1 MVFTSGKVVARSL
14 VIHRRIGNVADL
26 AFEKKK
32 HVSFCFR
39 RTDSS
44 VVTGWLLR
52 LGTVMTTGSIPFKYL
67 PI

>member
-32 HVSFCFR
+32 LCHFAFVELIHR
-39 RTDSS
+39 
-44 VVTGWLLR
+44 W
-52 LGTVMTTGSIPFKYL
+52 
-67 PI
+67 